1 MNFSPIII
9 FVYNRLYHL
18 DTLFN
23 SLQKN
28 DLFKKSKVVVF
39 SDGPKNE
46 IDKDKIDKVRELLK
60 KRLIPQNSEI
70 IENNVNLGLSRN
82 VIGGLSKIFQIYD
95 RAIILE
101 DDLELSP
108 FFLNYMNDALNLYAI
123 SENVASISGYMYPI
137 DPKKFSNNYFFLK
150 LIESWGWGTWK
161 RAWKN
166 FEKDSLILKKKID
179 EKKFSNNYFFL
190 KLIESWGWGTWKRA
204 WKNFEKDSLILK
216 KKIDEKKLANEFN
229 FESGISYYQMLID
242 NINGLNDSWAV
253 RWYASTFLKN
263 MNTLFPSRS
272 FVKNIGIDNSGEN
285 CNYTTVYDSSVNF
298 EYNKLEKNN
307 SSELLSDKLVI
318 KSFFRKIKYKRYL
331 DNIINKIKNFIK

>member
-179 EKKFSNNYFFL
+179 EKK
-190 KLIESWGWGTWKRA
+190 
-204 WKNFEKDSLILK
+204 
-216 KKIDEKKLANEFN
+216 LANEFN

-285 CNYTTVYDSSVNF
+285 CNYTTVYDSSINF
-298 EYNKLEKNN
+298 EYNKLEKND

>member
-28 DLFKKSKVVVF
+28 DLFKNSKVVVF

-82 VIGGLSKIFQIYD
+82 VIGGLNKIFQIYD

-108 FFLNYMNDALNLYAI
+108 FFLNYMNDALNLYAT

-137 DPKKFSNNYFFLK
+137 EPKKFSNNYFFLK

-161 RAWKN
+161 RAWN
-166 FEKDSLILKKKID
+166 IFENNSLQLKKKID
-179 EKKFSNNYFFL
+179 EKQ
-190 KLIESWGWGTWKRA
+190 
-204 WKNFEKDSLILK
+204 
-216 KKIDEKKLANEFN
+216 LANEFN
-229 FESGISYYQMLID
+229 FESGISYYKMLTD
-242 NINGLNDSWAV
+242 NINGLNDSWAI
-253 RWYASTFLKN
+253 RWYASIFLKN
-263 MNTLFPSRS
+263 MNTLFPSKS
-272 FVKNIGIDNSGEN
+272 FVKNIGVDDSGEH
-285 CNYTTVYDSSVNF
+285 CSYTTVYDTLVNF
-298 EYNKLEKNN
+298 DYKKLEKNH
-307 SSELLSDKLVI
+307 SLELLSDRLVVQ
-318 KSFFRKIKYKRYL
+318 SFFRKIKYKRYL
-331 DNIINKIKNFIK
+331 DNVINKIKNFIK

>member
-1 MNFSPIII
+1 MNICCIVKYMNFSPIII
-9 FVYNRLYHL
+9 FVYNRLHHL

-28 DLFKKSKVVVF
+28 DLFKKSKVIVF
-39 SDGPKNE
+39 SDGAKNQ
-46 IDKDKIDKVRELLK
+46 IDKEKIDKVRELLK

-82 VIGGLSKIFQIYD
+82 VIGGLNKTFQIYD

-108 FFLNYMNDALNLYAI
+108 FFLNYMNDALNLYAT

-137 DPKKFSNNYFFLK
+137 EPKKFSNNYFFLK

-161 RAWKN
+161 RAWN
-166 FEKDSLILKKKID
+166 IFENDSLQLKKKID
-179 EKKFSNNYFFL
+179 EKQ
-190 KLIESWGWGTWKRA
+190 
-204 WKNFEKDSLILK
+204 
-216 KKIDEKKLANEFN
+216 LANEFN
-229 FESGISYYQMLID
+229 FESGISYYKMLTD

-263 MNTLFPSRS
+263 MNTLFPSKS
-272 FVKNIGIDNSGEN
+272 FVKNIGVDDSGQH
-285 CNYTTVYDSSVNF
+285 CSYTTVYDTLVNF
-298 EYNKLEKNN
+298 DYKKLEKNH
-307 SSELLSDKLVI
+307 SLESLSDRLVVQ
-318 KSFFRKIKYKRYL
+318 SFFRKIKYKRYL
-331 DNIINKIKNFIK
+331 DNVINKIKNFVK

>member
-9 FVYNRLYHL
+9 FVYNRLSHL

-28 DLFKKSKVVVF
+28 DLFKKSKVLVF
-39 SDGPKNE
+39 SDGAKNE

-82 VIGGLSKIFQIYD
+82 VIGGLNKIFQIYD

-108 FFLNYMNDALNLYAI
+108 FFLNYMNDALNLYET
-123 SENVASISGYMYPI
+123 SGNVASISGYMYPI
-137 DPKKFSNNYFFLK
+137 EPKKFSNNYFFLK

-161 RAWKN
+161 RAWN
-166 FEKDSLILKKKID
+166 IFENDSLQLKKKID
-179 EKKFSNNYFFL
+179 EKQ
-190 KLIESWGWGTWKRA
+190 
-204 WKNFEKDSLILK
+204 
-216 KKIDEKKLANEFN
+216 LANEFN
-229 FESGISYYQMLID
+229 FESGVSYYKMLTD
-242 NINGLNDSWAV
+242 NINGLNNSWAV

-263 MNTLFPSRS
+263 MNTLFPNKS

-285 CNYTTVYDSSVNF
+285 CNYTTVYNSSINV
-298 EYNKLEKNN
+298 EYDKLKKID
-307 SSELLSDKLVI
+307 SSELLSDRLVI
-318 KSFFRKIKYKRYL
+318 QSFFKKIKYKRYY
-331 DNIINKIKNFIK
+331 DNIINKIKNFTK

>member
-9 FVYNRLYHL
+9 FVYNRLHHL

-28 DLFKKSKVVVF
+28 DLFKKSKVIVF
-39 SDGPKNE
+39 SDGAKNQ
-46 IDKDKIDKVRELLK
+46 IDKEKIDKVRELLK

-82 VIGGLSKIFQIYD
+82 VIGGLNKTFQIYD

-108 FFLNYMNDALNLYAI
+108 FFLNYMNDALNLYAT

-137 DPKKFSNNYFFLK
+137 EPKKFSNNYFFLK

-161 RAWKN
+161 RAWN
-166 FEKDSLILKKKID
+166 IFENDSLQLKKKID
-179 EKKFSNNYFFL
+179 EKQ
-190 KLIESWGWGTWKRA
+190 
-204 WKNFEKDSLILK
+204 
-216 KKIDEKKLANEFN
+216 LANEFN
-229 FESGISYYQMLID
+229 FESGVSYYKMLTD

-263 MNTLFPSRS
+263 MNTLFPSKS
-272 FVKNIGIDNSGEN
+272 FVKNIGVDDSGEH
-285 CNYTTVYDSSVNF
+285 CSYTTVYDTLVNF
-298 EYNKLEKNN
+298 DYKKLEKNH
-307 SSELLSDKLVI
+307 SLESLSDRLVVQ
-318 KSFFRKIKYKRYL
+318 SFFRKIKYKRYL
-331 DNIINKIKNFIK
+331 DNVINKIKNFVK

>member
-9 FVYNRLYHL
+9 FVYNRLHHL
-18 DTLFN
+18 NTLFN

-28 DLFKKSKVVVF
+28 NLFKKSKVIVF
-39 SDGPKNE
+39 SDGAKNE

-82 VIGGLSKIFQIYD
+82 VIGGLNKVFQIYD

-108 FFLNYMNDALNLYAI
+108 FFLNYMNDALNLYAT

-137 DPKKFSNNYFFLK
+137 EPKKFSNNYFFLK

-161 RAWKN
+161 RAWN
-166 FEKDSLILKKKID
+166 IFENDSLQLKKKID
-179 EKKFSNNYFFL
+179 EKQ
-190 KLIESWGWGTWKRA
+190 LI
-204 WKNFEKDSLILK
+204 
-216 KKIDEKKLANEFN
+216 NEFN
-229 FESGISYYQMLID
+229 FESGISYYKMLTD

-263 MNTLFPSRS
+263 MNTLFPSKS
-272 FVKNIGIDNSGEN
+272 FVKNIGVDNSGVH
-285 CNYTTVYDSSVNF
+285 CSYTTVYDTLVNF
-298 EYNKLEKNN
+298 DYKKLEKNH
-307 SSELLSDKLVI
+307 SLESLSDRLVVQ
-318 KSFFRKIKYKRYL
+318 SFFRKIKYKRYL
-331 DNIINKIKNFIK
+331 DNVINKIKNFVK

>member
-108 FFLNYMNDALNLYAI
+108 FFLNYMNDALNLYAT

-137 DPKKFSNNYFFLK
+137 EPKKFSNNYFFLK

-161 RAWKN
+161 RAWN
-166 FEKDSLILKKKID
+166 IFENDSLQLKKKID
-179 EKKFSNNYFFL
+179 EKQL
-190 KLIESWGWGTWKRA
+190 V
-204 WKNFEKDSLILK
+204 
-216 KKIDEKKLANEFN
+216 NEFN
-229 FESGISYYQMLID
+229 FESGISYYKMLTD

-263 MNTLFPSRS
+263 MNTLFPSKS

-285 CNYTTVYDSSVNF
+285 CNYTTVYDSLINV
-298 EYNKLEKNN
+298 EYNKLKKTD
-307 SSELLSDKLVI
+307 SLELLSDRLI
-318 KSFFRKIKYKRYL
+318 IQSFFQKIKYKRYL
-331 DNIINKIKNFIK
+331 DNVINKIKNFVK

>member
-1 MNFSPIII
+1 MNFAPIII
-9 FVYNRLYHL
+9 FIYNRLHHL
-18 DTLFN
+18 DRLFN
-23 SLQKN
+23 SLQRN
-28 DLFKKSKVVVF
+28 DLFKKSKVLIF
-39 SDGPKNE
+39 SDGPKNQ
-46 IDKDKIDKVRELLK
+46 IDKDKINKVRELLK
-60 KRLIPQNSEI
+60 KRLIPKNSEI
-70 IENNVNLGLSRN
+70 IENDVNLGLSRN
-82 VIGGLSKIFQIYD
+82 VIGGLNKTFQIYD

-123 SENVASISGYMYPI
+123 SKNVASISGYMYPI

-161 RAWKN
+161 RAWN
-166 FEKDSLILKKKID
+166 IFE
-179 EKKFSNNYFFL
+179 N
-190 KLIESWGWGTWKRA
+190 
-204 WKNFEKDSLILK
+204 DSLILK

>member
-9 FVYNRLYHL
+9 FVYNRLHHL

-28 DLFKKSKVVVF
+28 ELFKKSKVLVF
-39 SDGPKNE
+39 SDGAKNE
-46 IDKDKIDKVRELLK
+46 IDKDKIDKVRKLLK

-70 IENNVNLGLSRN
+70 IENNVNVGLSRN
-82 VIGGLSKIFQIYD
+82 VIEGLNKIFQIYD

-108 FFLNYMNDALNLYAI
+108 FFLNYMNDALNLYAT

-137 DPKKFSNNYFFLK
+137 APKKFSNNYFFLK

-161 RAWKN
+161 RAWN
-166 FEKDSLILKKKID
+166 IFENESLQLKKKID
-179 EKKFSNNYFFL
+179 EKQL
-190 KLIESWGWGTWKRA
+190 E
-204 WKNFEKDSLILK
+204 
-216 KKIDEKKLANEFN
+216 NEFN
-229 FESGISYYQMLID
+229 FESGISYYKMLTD
-242 NINGLNDSWAV
+242 NIKGLNDSWAI

-263 MNTLFPSRS
+263 MYTLFPSKS

-285 CNYTTVYDSSVNF
+285 CNYTTVYNSSINA
-298 EYNKLEKNN
+298 EYNKLKKID
-307 SSELLSDKLVI
+307 SSELLSDRLVI
-318 KSFFRKIKYKRYL
+318 QSFFKKIKYKRYY
-331 DNIINKIKNFIK
+331 DNIINKIKNFVK

>member
-9 FVYNRLYHL
+9 FVYNRLHHL

-28 DLFKKSKVVVF
+28 DLFKKSKVIVF
-39 SDGPKNE
+39 SDGAKNQ
-46 IDKDKIDKVRELLK
+46 IDKEKIDKVRELLK

-82 VIGGLSKIFQIYD
+82 VIGGLNKTFQIYD

-108 FFLNYMNDALNLYAI
+108 FFLNYMNDALNLYAT

-137 DPKKFSNNYFFLK
+137 EPKKFSNNYFFLK

-161 RAWKN
+161 RAWN
-166 FEKDSLILKKKID
+166 IFENDSLQLKKKID
-179 EKKFSNNYFFL
+179 EKQ
-190 KLIESWGWGTWKRA
+190 
-204 WKNFEKDSLILK
+204 
-216 KKIDEKKLANEFN
+216 LANEFN
-229 FESGISYYQMLID
+229 FESGISYYKMLTD

-263 MNTLFPSRS
+263 MNTLFPSKS
-272 FVKNIGIDNSGEN
+272 FVKNIGVDDSGQH
-285 CNYTTVYDSSVNF
+285 CSYTTVYDTLVNF
-298 EYNKLEKNN
+298 DYKKLEKNH
-307 SSELLSDKLVI
+307 SLESLSDRLVVQ
-318 KSFFRKIKYKRYL
+318 SFFRKIKYKRYL
-331 DNIINKIKNFIK
+331 DNVINKIKNFVK

>member
-9 FVYNRLYHL
+9 FVYNRLHHL

-28 DLFKKSKVVVF
+28 DLFKKSKVLVF
-39 SDGPKNE
+39 SDGAKNE

-82 VIGGLSKIFQIYD
+82 VIGGLNKTFQIYD

-108 FFLNYMNDALNLYAI
+108 FFLNYMNDALNLYET

-137 DPKKFSNNYFFLK
+137 EPKKFSNNYFFLK

-161 RAWKN
+161 RAWN
-166 FEKDSLILKKKID
+166 IFENDSLQLKKKID
-179 EKKFSNNYFFL
+179 EKQ
-190 KLIESWGWGTWKRA
+190 
-204 WKNFEKDSLILK
+204 
-216 KKIDEKKLANEFN
+216 LANEFN
-229 FESGISYYQMLID
+229 FESGISYYKMLTD

-253 RWYASTFLKN
+253 RWYASIFLKN
-263 MNTLFPSRS
+263 MNTLFPSKS
-272 FVKNIGIDNSGEN
+272 FVKNIGVDDSGEH
-285 CNYTTVYDSSVNF
+285 CSYTTVYDTLVNF
-298 EYNKLEKNN
+298 DYQKLEKNH
-307 SSELLSDKLVI
+307 SLESLSDRLVVQ
-318 KSFFRKIKYKRYL
+318 SFFRKIKYKRYL
-331 DNIINKIKNFIK
+331 DNVINKIKNFVK